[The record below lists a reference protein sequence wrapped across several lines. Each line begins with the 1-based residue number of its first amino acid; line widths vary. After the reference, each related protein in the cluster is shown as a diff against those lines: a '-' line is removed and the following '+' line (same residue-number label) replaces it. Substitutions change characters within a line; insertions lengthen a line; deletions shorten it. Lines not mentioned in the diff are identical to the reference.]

1 MTWRFNYP
9 WRPMPDLHDSCQLDE
24 TYRIARGALLANGL
38 WGLWLAREE
47 VGNFLFGGFAI
58 PPRDL
63 PMPLRFFVNGIE
75 SPVFEQLDD
84 PAMKPIAQ
92 RFGLSHEPARYT
104 FRCAMPMN
112 QLEQTEDLRIEFRP
126 GSGRELA
133 PYQDWYVRL
142 APGLQAEVT
151 RRVRVA
157 ATPDAIF

>member
-1 MTWRFNYP
+1 
-9 WRPMPDLHDSCQLDE
+9 
-24 TYRIARGALLANGL
+24 
-38 WGLWLAREE
+38 
-47 VGNFLFGGFAI
+47 
-58 PPRDL
+58 
-63 PMPLRFFVNGIE
+63 MPLQFFVNGIE
-75 SPVFEQLDD
+75 APVLEQLDD

-104 FRCAMPMN
+104 FRCAIPMN

-142 APGLQAEVT
+142 APGLQADVR

-157 ATPDAIF
+157 ATPDAIFFESMGISDCRALSRALREYFDRDYNDCSAILDW